1 MPNTRSRQQQ
11 VEKSAM
17 VEDRSFDCI
26 GDAGKAELLIRNR
39 MVVNPLG
46 ALKLFQKRPWFRPDS
61 GTSRKLFFMGWQGRL
76 TALFAN
82 GCPDVESSG
91 YAFGT
96 ANAL

>member
-1 MPNTRSRQQQ
+1 
-11 VEKSAM
+11 
-17 VEDRSFDCI
+17 
-26 GDAGKAELLIRNR
+26 

-46 ALKLFQKRPWFRPDS
+46 AETVSETTVFHPDS

-82 GCPDVESSG
+82 GCPDVEISG

-96 ANAL
+96 ANECNGDSLTAGKVVGGRSPECFESSVLLSVNIE